1 MKKVLVG
8 LAVLSAMAFAQGK
21 GNNDGGGRGGF
32 NKNNQGQGYY
42 QTLSEEEQ
50 EKLNT
55 IREEHRK
62 EMTEKNLAIQEYRIQ
77 IEKELLKDSVDWAKV
92 EKLVNQ
98 EYVKRAEMELLRLQ
112 YRSEVRE
119 EFDMGSFDMGGGNH
133 MNQGQHMMQAF

>member
-8 LAVLSAMAFAQGK
+8 LAVLSAMAFAQGR
-21 GNNDGGGRGGF
+21 GNNDGGGRGGA

-62 EMTEKNLAIQEYRIQ
+62 EMTEKNLAVQEYRIQ
-77 IEKELLKDSVDWAKV
+77 IEKELLKDTVDWSKV

-98 EYVKRAEMELLRLQ
+98 EYEKRAEMELIRLQ

-119 EFDMGSFDMGGGNH
+119 EFDMGFNMGGGNH
-133 MNQGQHMMQAF
+133 MNKGQHMMDAF

>member
-1 MKKVLVG
+1 MKKILVG
-8 LAVLSAMAFAQGK
+8 LAVLSAMVFAQGR
-21 GNNDGGGRGGF
+21 GNNDGGGRGG

-77 IEKELLKDSVDWAKV
+77 IEKELLKDSIDWSKI

-98 EYVKRAEMELLRLQ
+98 EYEKRSEMELLRLQ

-119 EFDMGSFDMGGGNH
+119 EFNFGFFDMDGGHH
-133 MNQGQHMMQAF
+133 MNQGQHMMNAF